1 MRILFFFPVLL
12 FSASLSISTS
22 APNICVLNS
31 ESGKIIYQK
40 NMDEKIYP
48 ASVTKIAT
56 ILYIIEECEM
66 NEKTPISCSSDV
78 LQKISEK
85 KKVESN
91 FSLEPHLLED
101 DGTTIYLKGGEIL
114 SLGDLLRA
122 FMVKSAN
129 DAGNVLASVYAK
141 SIAEFMG
148 NMNRYLRGIGCKN
161 THFVNPHGL
170 HHPDHMT
177 TAHDLAL
184 ILKRAI
190 KHKLIRD
197 IMATTTYE
205 IPATNKSP
213 VRELKTT
220 NALIREDSKYY
231 CPFVVGGK
239 TGYHRRAKHNVAVFA
254 EKNNR
259 SIVAV
264 VNNGETSDQRF
275 ADIRKILTA
284 VYEEMSMNR
293 VLFNAKEAK
302 FTHDYPWGNDTV
314 VASLKDDCILSYYPS
329 EEENIDVQVHWE
341 PIFNPIKPGDLVGTV
356 DIYSDD
362 GSAIYQ
368 QSIFSENLVDHSV
381 SYKIRSVINQMIK
394 FLATYPITSV
404 LSFLIFFYALSRR
417 KQKAV

>member
-1 MRILFFFPVLL
+1 MFIFFFLPIFL
-12 FSASLSISTS
+12 FSSSLSIATG

-56 ILYIIEECEM
+56 ILYIIEECEV
-66 NEKTPISCSSDV
+66 NQKTLISCSPDV
-78 LQKISEK
+78 LHKISEK

-101 DGTTIYLKGGEIL
+101 DGTTIYLKGGEVI
-114 SLGDLLRA
+114 SIGDLLRA
-122 FMVKSAN
+122 FMIKSAN
-129 DAGNVLASVYAK
+129 DAGNVLASVYAR
-141 SIAEFMG
+141 SIPEFMG

-170 HHPDHMT
+170 HHPDHVT

-190 KHKLIRD
+190 KHSLIRE
-197 IMATTTYE
+197 IMSTKDYE
-205 IPATNKSP
+205 IPQTNKSP
-213 VRELKTT
+213 LREIKTF
-220 NALIREDSKYY
+220 NALILEDSKHY
-231 CPFVVGGK
+231 CPFVIGGK

-254 EKNNR
+254 EKDDR

-264 VNNGETSDQRF
+264 VNNAETSDQRF
-275 ADIRKILTA
+275 GDIRKILTA
-284 VYEEMSMNR
+284 VYEEISVNR
-293 VLFNAKEAK
+293 VLFNAREVK
-302 FTHDYPWGNDTV
+302 FTHDYPWGNNTV
-314 VASLKDDCILSYYPS
+314 VAFLKDDCILSYYPS
-329 EEENIDVQVHWE
+329 EEQNIDVQVHWE
-341 PIFNPIKPGDLVGTV
+341 PISSPIKPGDLVGTV
-356 DIYSDD
+356 DVYSDD

-368 QSIFSENLVDHSV
+368 QSIFAENLVDHSIT
-381 SYKIRSVINQMIK
+381 YKIRSVINQMIK
-394 FLATYPITSV
+394 FLATYPITCV
-404 LSFLIFFYALSRR
+404 LSFFIVFYALSRR

>member
-12 FSASLSISTS
+12 FSGSLSISTS

-31 ESGKIIYQK
+31 ENGKVIYQK
-40 NMDEKIYP
+40 NMDERIYP

-56 ILYIIEECEM
+56 VLYIIEECEI
-66 NEKTPISCSSDV
+66 NEKTLINCNPDV
-78 LQKISEK
+78 LHKISEK
-85 KKVESN
+85 EKIESN

-101 DGTTIYLKGGEIL
+101 DGTTIYLKGGEVL

-141 SIAEFMG
+141 SIAEFVG

-170 HHPDHMT
+170 HHPDHVT
-177 TAHDLAL
+177 TAHDLAI

-197 IMATTTYE
+197 IMSTKTYE
-205 IPATNKSP
+205 IPQTNKSP
-213 VRELKTT
+213 VRKLTT
-220 NALIREDSKYY
+220 FNALIREDSKHY
-231 CPFVVGGK
+231 CPFVIGGK
-239 TGYHRRAKHNVAVFA
+239 TGYHRRAKHNVAIFA
-254 EKNNR
+254 EKDNR

-264 VNNGETSDQRF
+264 VNNAETSDQRF
-275 ADIRKILTA
+275 ADIRKILTT
-284 VYEEMSMNR
+284 VYEEMSVSR

-302 FTHDYPWGNDTV
+302 FTHDYPWGNETV

-329 EEENIDVQVHWE
+329 EEENIDVEVHWE

-368 QSIFSENLVDHSV
+368 QSIFAENLVDHSLT
-381 SYKIRSVINQMIK
+381 YKIRSIINQMIK